1 MSIESFCNE
10 PVMDEVYDLLQIEL
24 RILYKIAW
32 YCVDHNVGYVDK
44 AKKIISVLE
53 QYCADNGY
61 EFKRG
66 EYPKFEWH
74 KFDNPYVKDP
84 DIAKMLNAFSK
95 PSLKD
100 MTKEE
105 NQKFY
110 ALPERERERLLREEQ
125 ELEYLV
131 AVCADKIQDYNE
143 ALINEFSKITSNF
156 NVIIEL
162 RYKIQ
167 NFDMTPI
174 EEYNKARERFAR
186 FGDVDKDPR
195 VLRLKPSAD
204 NAMQQYT
211 EMKDTYRDM
220 VWMVNYRP
228 IRVYQMKSAWLKYFY
243 NRLLTFN
250 GLPPSDLPSLPLF
263 VYEEK
268 LKSPI
273 EDSM

>member
-1 MSIESFCNE
+1 
-10 PVMDEVYDLLQIEL
+10 
-24 RILYKIAW
+24 
-32 YCVDHNVGYVDK
+32 
-44 AKKIISVLE
+44 LE